1 MKVEFKE
8 IEVYT
13 WCADSQQYVLE
24 ETTPSVVVGML
35 KAKRLALKGVESTSL
50 IRLPYVNGV
59 KAIEVSA

>member
-1 MKVEFKE
+1 MKVELNE

-13 WCADSQQYVLE
+13 WCAESREYVLE
-24 ETTPSVVVGML
+24 TSVPENVLGML
-35 KAKRLALKGVESTSL
+35 KAKRLALKGVDSTPL

>member
-1 MKVEFKE
+1 MKVELNK

-35 KAKRLALKGVESTSL
+35 KAKRLALKGL
-50 IRLPYVNGV
+50 
-59 KAIEVSA
+59 EVSA

>member
-1 MKVEFKE
+1 MKKAFKL
-8 IEVYT
+8 EVYT
-13 WCADSQQYVLE
+13 WCAKTKTYVLE